1 MRAECI
7 PGNRLEINDAD
18 FCCCFE
24 GYDVS
29 FEVLRTMSRVCRA
42 FFFMVKQFSLGCLRL
57 KLIVLRSFE
66 TQANT
71 SSKTRRHVPEDLSL
85 QFVTHMQM
93 AIELALNVRCAL
105 LTDME
110 LEFVAEVKNC
120 RTDVVMGIVRG
131 VAGRRDQ
138 QSPRASKQYV

>member
-1 MRAECI
+1 
-7 PGNRLEINDAD
+7 
-18 FCCCFE
+18 
-24 GYDVS
+24 
-29 FEVLRTMSRVCRA
+29 
-42 FFFMVKQFSLGCLRL
+42 
-57 KLIVLRSFE
+57 
-66 TQANT
+66 
-71 SSKTRRHVPEDLSL
+71 
-85 QFVTHMQM
+85 MQM